1 MKVRGWMATTA
12 VVAVS
17 LGVMTVAGARPQ
29 SGAAQQQQTTTVARS
44 LTQRSCFQSGSGA
57 TFYRPCVS
65 THGNIY
71 SIQAPSGV
79 EHVNNGT
86 VIEGYGICAD
96 SGYVYDA
103 GFAESGFGAQTI
115 TQPNGANS
123 LPLTIVRTGGPFRLT
138 QTYALDKLQRKID
151 VTMAVRNSS
160 SVSQTNVIIARFFDG
175 DLDNTTGND
184 IYDKS
189 LDAVWG
195 RELHALALQA
205 ITLAPSH
212 DVAIESFSQLSFGLA
227 GGVCSIPDNA
237 GPTAPS
243 DWAGVASYYF
253 PSIAAGTTKT
263 VKFTY
268 RIM

>member
-1 MKVRGWMATTA
+1 MTVRRWLALGAA
-12 VVAVS
+12 ALVS
-17 LGVMTVAGARPQ
+17 LGVMTAAGAGPQ
-29 SGAAQQQQTTTVARS
+29 SGAAQQTTRVARS
-44 LTQRSCFQSGSGA
+44 LTQQSCFQSGSGA

-65 THGNIY
+65 IHGNIY

-79 EHVNNGT
+79 EHVNVGNP
-86 VIEGYGICAD
+86 IEGYGICSD
-96 SGYVYDA
+96 SGYVYDS

-115 TQPNGANS
+115 TQPNGPNS
-123 LPLTIVRTGGPFRLT
+123 LPLTITRTGGGFRLT

-151 VTMAVRNSS
+151 VTMAVRNTTSS
-160 SVSQTNVIIARFFDG
+160 AQTNVTIARFVDG
-175 DLDNTTGND
+175 DLDGTADFD

-195 RELHALALQA
+195 RESHALALQA

-212 DVAIESFSQLSFGLA
+212 DVAIESYAQLYTGLA

-237 GPTAPS
+237 GPTAPG
-243 DWAGVASYYF
+243 DWAGVASYYY

>member
-1 MKVRGWMATTA
+1 MRVRRWLALGAVALVSIGAMTA
-12 VVAVS
+12 AV
-17 LGVMTVAGARPQ
+17 ARPQ
-29 SGAAQQQQTTTVARS
+29 SAPSQGTTVSRS
-44 LTQRSCFQSGSGA
+44 LTQQSCFQSGSGA

-65 THGNIY
+65 VHGNIY

-79 EHVNNGT
+79 DHVNVGT
-86 VIEGYGICAD
+86 PVEGYGICSD

-103 GFAESGFGAQTI
+103 GFGESGFGAQTI
-115 TQPNGANS
+115 TQPNGPNS
-123 LPLTIVRTGGPFRLT
+123 LPLTIVRTGGGFRLT

-151 VTMAVRNSS
+151 VTMAVRNSTS
-160 SVSQTNVIIARFFDG
+160 SAQTNVTIARFFDG
-175 DLDNTTGND
+175 DVDGDPFNN

-195 RELHALALQA
+195 RESHALALQA

-212 DVAIESFSQLSFGLA
+212 DVAIESFSQLTSGGLA

-237 GPTAPS
+237 GPTAPG
-243 DWAGVASYYF
+243 DWAGVASYYYA
-253 PSIAAGTTKT
+253 SIAAGTTKT